1 MTIHGGWLGH
11 RLRDCGGSVG
21 MPREEPLYNELL
33 CLDLS
38 SSPTSNS
45 TLYITHFTYSSRL
58 FAHLITISYTASALC
73 PSNFFFFFAS
83 RRRFYSPTF
92 YGRYCFSHSLQPS
105 LSLILPVLRFRI
117 NSTLHLQF
125 LSPTSP
131 NTSYSIFYAKPG
143 DPSKKKDDPLL
154 SQHFLTFTNL

>member
-1 MTIHGGWLGH
+1 MGG
-11 RLRDCGGSVG
+11 RLECQGR
-21 MPREEPLYNELL
+21 N
-33 CLDLS
+33 
-38 SSPTSNS
+38 
-45 TLYITHFTYSSRL
+45 LYITSFSVSTFLHHQRATPLFTLHTLPIPPVYLPISL
-58 FAHLITISYTASALC
+58 QYLIQHQRYAPQIF
-73 PSNFFFFFAS
+73 FFFFFAS